1 MRIAVY
7 SDIHGNTPGL
17 QAVHRKIDSLGS
29 IDLEIFL
36 GDAVYGGPGV
46 SDVVQFLQGRNA
58 TILRGNHDEG
68 LVDFERVLPKLP
80 AAHQHAAQVWHDWIL
95 PQLSPEDLS
104 FLAHA
109 PLTHRETLPNG
120 SEILFCHA
128 APNDTVVMLL
138 GPDAPAQ
145 NGERVFPGVDSDI
158 LCTGHWHEHVFLNW
172 GALQVVCAGGVGLSP
187 DGFSRWLLIEA
198 DQHTIR
204 FAPQL
209 TPYDTDEFRRLAAES
224 NMPSI
229 LHPGA

>member
-29 IDLEIFL
+29 VDLEIFL

-46 SDVVQFLQGRNA
+46 SDVVQLLRGRNA

-68 LVDFERVLPKLP
+68 LVDFEIVLPKLP
-80 AAHQHAAQVWHDWIL
+80 AAHRHAAQVWHDWIL

-104 FLAHA
+104 FLVNA
-109 PLTHRETLPNG
+109 PLTHCETLPNG

-145 NGERVFPGVDSDI
+145 NRERVFPGVESDI

-172 GALQVVCAGGVGLSP
+172 RSLQVVCAGGIGLSS
-187 DGFSRWLLIEA
+187 DGLSRWLLIEA
-198 DQHTIR
+198 DHEAVR
-204 FAPQL
+204 LAPQL

>member
-7 SDIHGNTPGL
+7 SDVHGNTPGL
-17 QAVHRKIDSLGS
+17 QAVHRDIDSLGS

-36 GDAVYGGPGV
+36 GDAFYGGPGV
-46 SDVVQFLQGRNA
+46 LDIVQLLRTRNA
-58 TILRGNHDEG
+58 TVLRGNHDEG
-68 LVDFERVLPKLP
+68 LVDFQNVLPTLP
-80 AAHQHAAQVWHDWIL
+80 EAHRHAAQVWHDWIL
-95 PQLSPEDLS
+95 SQLSPEDLD
-104 FLAHA
+104 FVVRAL
-109 PLTHRETLPNG
+109 LTHRETLPNG
-120 SEILFCHA
+120 NDILFCHA

-138 GPDAPAQ
+138 GSDAPVQ
-145 NGERVFPGVDSDI
+145 NREKVFPAVDSEI
-158 LCTGHWHEHVFLNW
+158 LCTGHWHEHVYLNW
-172 GALQVVCAGGVGLSP
+172 RSLQVVCAGGIGLSR

-198 DQHTIR
+198 DRETVR